1 MTSWSDEETDDPHY
15 ADRRNFYKVEKW
27 SRDGLR
33 VEQMLYAGNNLD
45 KARRIFERTVKQRP
59 RFRLTI
65 RQRMRVLDEWPRGR
79 NDPLTGLPL
88 TIAACYLE
96 RKQMLKSGSAVTRAP
111 ALSPQKV
118 ALAHGPRRTLATVG
132 GAKTKAPAKY
142 PLSGRG

>member
-59 RFRLTI
+59 RNPADHPPAHAGI
-65 RQRMRVLDEWPRGR
+65 RRVAAGR
-79 NDPLTGLPL
+79 NASLTGRSLS
-88 TIAACYLE
+88 
-96 RKQMLKSGSAVTRAP
+96 RRRP
-111 ALSPQKV
+111 AIWNESKRSNRCRL
-118 ALAHGPRRTLATVG
+118 
-132 GAKTKAPAKY
+132 
-142 PLSGRG
+142 